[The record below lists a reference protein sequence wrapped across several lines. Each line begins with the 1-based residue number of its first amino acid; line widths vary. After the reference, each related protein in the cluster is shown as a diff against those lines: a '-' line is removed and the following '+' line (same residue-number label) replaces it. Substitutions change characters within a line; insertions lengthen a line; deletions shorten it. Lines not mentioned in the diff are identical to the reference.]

1 MRKSFILRRRNR
13 IFTLGKMKLLTRKT
27 PFGKITIGSDGGFI
41 TLLAFG
47 DMRGRD
53 ESDPLL
59 RRAFAELG
67 EYFEGTRREFDLPLS
82 FNGTPFMKKVWRV
95 LEKIGFGKTLT
106 YGDIARA
113 IGSPKAVRA
122 VGSACGKNKICIF
135 VPCHR
140 VVASGGLGGFSAEGG
155 VGLKRRLLDF
165 ERDVL
170 LKDGTPKKPN
180 PRKENSAA
188 EKRMPR
194 LGDGA
199 EMSVGACSE
208 EAMAHLSRV
217 DAALAAVIEKRG
229 KIERK
234 RYGSAFE
241 CLVNAVVNQQISGS
255 AAAGIWRKLGAALGH
270 ITPSSISGAGIGVLR
285 SCGLS
290 RTKAECALEIAR
302 KAATKEVDFDSL
314 DCLGTP
320 EIVKILTSIKGVG
333 LWSAQMVLIFALDR
347 RDVLSYGDL
356 GIRRAIMKLHGLEKL
371 PRSEFEKY
379 AKLYAPYGT
388 AASLYL
394 WESSSV

>member
-1 MRKSFILRRRNR
+1 
-13 IFTLGKMKLLTRKT
+13 MKLLTRKT

-41 TLLAFG
+41 TQLSFG
-47 DMRGRD
+47 DMHGRD
-53 ESDPLL
+53 ETDPLL

-67 EYFEGTRREFDLPLS
+67 EYFEGTRRKFDLPLS
-82 FNGTPFMKKVWRV
+82 FNGTPFMKKVWSA

-106 YGDIARA
+106 YGDIARE

-140 VVASGGLGGFSAEGG
+140 VVAAGGLGGFSAEGG

-170 LKDGTPKKPN
+170 AEGGTPQKRN
-180 PRKENSAA
+180 PRMGISEAK
-188 EKRMPR
+188 KRMPR
-194 LGDGA
+194 LGDDAG
-199 EMSVGACSE
+199 MTVGVCSK
-208 EAMAHLSRV
+208 EAMEHLSRV
-217 DAALAAVIEKRG
+217 DPALAAVIEKRG

-234 RYGSAFE
+234 RYASAFE

-255 AAAGIWRKLGAALGH
+255 AAAGIWRKLESKLGR
-270 ITPSSISGAGIGVLR
+270 ITPSSVSGAGFEGLR
-285 SCGLS
+285 ACGLS

-314 DCLGTP
+314 DCLETS

-356 GIRRAIMKLHGLEKL
+356 GIRRAIMRLHGLKEL
-371 PRSEFEKY
+371 SRSEFEKY
-379 AKLYAPYGT
+379 ARLYAPYGT